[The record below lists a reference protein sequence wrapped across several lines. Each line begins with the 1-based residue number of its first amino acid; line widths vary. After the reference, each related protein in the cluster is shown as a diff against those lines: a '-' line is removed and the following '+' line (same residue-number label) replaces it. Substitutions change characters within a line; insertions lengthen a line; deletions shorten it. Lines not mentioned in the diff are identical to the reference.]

1 MNIPDGILKKEELI
15 LMALRA
21 LYRKYGYAQ
30 YKMRKFES
38 YDLYAGNKDFLSS
51 EQIIAFSDTDGT
63 LLKVDGI
70 GTAKLDA
77 IRDEITLEEG
87 ETP

>member
-30 YKMRKFES
+30 YKMRKFEE
-38 YDLYAGNKDFLSS
+38 YDLLHSLLCLPEIQAEYQDTVPLALLRDCRVPNRTRWPPR
-51 EQIIAFSDTDGT
+51 IPFSR
-63 LLKVDGI
+63 
-70 GTAKLDA
+70 
-77 IRDEITLEEG
+77 RDK
-87 ETP
+87 